1 MLRWRNG
8 IEWAGL
14 ALGPAAW
21 GLSTQA
27 NYSLARWSCTAS
39 LRPIPP
45 STFVLVL
52 IALAG
57 AAMSWRAWYVAGASR
72 SILLQDDG
80 RPASFLALLSMLV
93 ALLFAAVILMQG
105 AAALILTGCER

>member
-1 MLRWRNG
+1 MVRWRNG
-8 IEWAGL
+8 IDWAGL

-27 NYSLARWSCTAS
+27 NYSLAGWSCTAA
-39 LRPIPP
+39 LRPIP
-45 STFVLVL
+45 SSAFVLVL

-57 AAMSWRAWYVAGASR
+57 AAISWRAWHVSGANR
-72 SILLQDDG
+72 GILLQDDG
-80 RPASFLALLSMLV
+80 RPGSFLALLSTLI

-105 AAALILTGCER
+105 AAGLILTGCER

>member
-1 MLRWRNG
+1 MLKWRNG

-27 NYSLARWSCTAS
+27 NYSLAGWSCTAPLS
-39 LRPIPP
+39 PIPP
-45 STFVLVL
+45 FAFVLVL
-52 IALAG
+52 IALVG
-57 AAMSWRAWYVAGASR
+57 AVISWRAWYVAGARR

-80 RPASFLALLSMLV
+80 RPASFLALLSMLI

-105 AAALILTGCER
+105 AAGLILTGCER

>member
-1 MLRWRNG
+1 MVSWRNG
-8 IEWAGL
+8 IDWAGL

-27 NYSLARWSCTAS
+27 NYSLAGLSCAAPFS
-39 LRPIPP
+39 PIPP
-45 STFVLVL
+45 FAFLLVL

-57 AAMSWRAWYVAGASR
+57 AAISGRAWYVAGARR
-72 SILLQDDG
+72 SILLQDNG
-80 RPASFLALLSMLV
+80 RPASFLALLSMLI

-105 AAALILTGCER
+105 AAGLILTGCER